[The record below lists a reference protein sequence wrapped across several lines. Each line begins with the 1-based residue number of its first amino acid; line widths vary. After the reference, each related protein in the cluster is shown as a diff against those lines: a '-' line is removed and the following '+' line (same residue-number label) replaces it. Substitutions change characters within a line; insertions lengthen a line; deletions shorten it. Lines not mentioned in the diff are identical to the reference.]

1 MFGACA
7 GWGLMSPVGKDAMLH
22 GFDGITMVS
31 FRVAGACLLF
41 WIASL
46 FAPKEQVPW
55 RDRLMFIGAALTGLL
70 FNQCCFTIG
79 LSITSPINAS
89 IVTTSMPIFA
99 MILAALILREPIT
112 GKKALGVLMGCSG
125 ALILILSSAAHA
137 DARVGDIRGDLLCLF
152 AQFSFA
158 LYLSL
163 FNPLIKRYNVF
174 TVNKYMFS
182 WATLM
187 LLPLS
192 SYHVYGVISQPIPLL
207 TWIEVGYVVV
217 CGTFFCYILT
227 MIGQRTL
234 RPTVVSVYNY
244 VQPIVA
250 VAASLIMMANAAAPL
265 NTAASPGTAAAS
277 SYDEFSILA
286 GMDNGDTD
294 IDINMDGQFD
304 VKDCFYLMA
313 YDYRKELEPAIENN
327 ILSIADFDM
336 SGSVDHADSDILL
349 KYLVTRKKAKGL
361 ASLIARGYEREIA
374 TEALEATLASTP
386 KNVEEESLKKDFFIA
401 KNKFL
406 KFEDLYI
413 RKQKIFAYLA
423 RKGYKYEDI
432 KRVIEEEYNEA

>member
-250 VAASLIMMANAAAPL
+250 VAASLIMGISTMKLTHVLAVVL
-265 NTAASPGTAAAS
+265 V
-277 SYDEFSILA
+277 FSGVWLV
-286 GMDNGDTD
+286 
-294 IDINMDGQFD
+294 
-304 VKDCFYLMA
+304 VKSKS
-313 YDYRKELEPAIENN
+313 RK
-327 ILSIADFDM
+327 D
-336 SGSVDHADSDILL
+336 
-349 KYLVTRKKAKGL
+349 
-361 ASLIARGYEREIA
+361 
-374 TEALEATLASTP
+374 
-386 KNVEEESLKKDFFIA
+386 
-401 KNKFL
+401 
-406 KFEDLYI
+406 
-413 RKQKIFAYLA
+413 
-423 RKGYKYEDI
+423 
-432 KRVIEEEYNEA
+432 IEEERQEKKNVRFYLV

>member
-137 DARVGDIRGDLLCLF
+137 DERVGDIRGDLLCLF

-250 VAASLIMMANAAAPL
+250 VAASLIMGISTMKLTHVLAVVL
-265 NTAASPGTAAAS
+265 V
-277 SYDEFSILA
+277 FSGVWLV
-286 GMDNGDTD
+286 
-294 IDINMDGQFD
+294 
-304 VKDCFYLMA
+304 VKSKS
-313 YDYRKELEPAIENN
+313 RK
-327 ILSIADFDM
+327 D
-336 SGSVDHADSDILL
+336 
-349 KYLVTRKKAKGL
+349 
-361 ASLIARGYEREIA
+361 
-374 TEALEATLASTP
+374 
-386 KNVEEESLKKDFFIA
+386 
-401 KNKFL
+401 
-406 KFEDLYI
+406 
-413 RKQKIFAYLA
+413 
-423 RKGYKYEDI
+423 
-432 KRVIEEEYNEA
+432 IEEERQEKKNV

>member
-234 RPTVVSVYNY
+234 RHTVVSVYNY

-250 VAASLIMMANAAAPL
+250 VAASLIMGISTMKLTHVLAVVL
-265 NTAASPGTAAAS
+265 V
-277 SYDEFSILA
+277 FSGVWLV
-286 GMDNGDTD
+286 
-294 IDINMDGQFD
+294 
-304 VKDCFYLMA
+304 VKSKS
-313 YDYRKELEPAIENN
+313 RK
-327 ILSIADFDM
+327 D
-336 SGSVDHADSDILL
+336 
-349 KYLVTRKKAKGL
+349 
-361 ASLIARGYEREIA
+361 
-374 TEALEATLASTP
+374 
-386 KNVEEESLKKDFFIA
+386 
-401 KNKFL
+401 
-406 KFEDLYI
+406 
-413 RKQKIFAYLA
+413 
-423 RKGYKYEDI
+423 
-432 KRVIEEEYNEA
+432 IEEERQEKKNV